1 MGDSPTNPADD
12 FENGAA
18 AEEKTHPPAA
28 CAKGLYNICA
38 GVEGEANTEENSRC
52 KRWLVAILDGY
63 APKGAQG
70 GMYGG
75 GAMMPDF
82 DDKDGSLRWDMVNNR
97 NERYLQH
104 PYMQFHFLVAT

>member
-1 MGDSPTNPADD
+1 
-12 FENGAA
+12 
-18 AEEKTHPPAA
+18 
-28 CAKGLYNICA
+28 
-38 GVEGEANTEENSRC
+38 
-52 KRWLVAILDGY
+52 
-63 APKGAQG
+63 
-70 GMYGG
+70 MYGG